1 MNTPPAF
8 GFPIMVE
15 VRGKR
20 CFVAAGGHEGALKAG
35 RLADLG
41 ARVRVWA
48 ADEGALAGLADR
60 ADLETAVGPFDPA
73 LLDEATLAIIDSG
86 DRRLDASIAQLA
98 RERHILVNTVDDIPH
113 SDWSAPAILR
123 RGHLTVSVSTGGE
136 APALGVRLRD
146 LIGET
151 VGPEYGDLL
160 ELLAEIRPAIT
171 GSGRPFAER
180 RGFWYE
186 LVDGPV
192 REAVR
197 TGDTAGAR
205 EMLADRVQA
214 WLRGEPAE
222 PAEPANS
229 PVSRGLVSLVGA
241 GPGDPDL
248 LTLKAARRLAE
259 ADAVVYDRLID
270 RRVLAM
276 TGPNATLHD
285 AGKQG
290 FGEAIQQD
298 ETTQLLIKL
307 GRAGQRVVRL
317 KGGDPFVFGRGGE
330 EATALAEAGIPFEV
344 VPGITSGIA
353 GPAYAGIPVTDRR
366 YSRSLAFVTGH
377 NAATGELV
385 PDWTALAAIDTLV
398 VFMGGRAADG
408 IALSLLEAGRAK
420 STPVAVIRGATTTRQ
435 ETTRMDLQEMAHRGA
450 GPSDDRP
457 VLLVVGDVVSLAPS
471 LAWFET
477 TPAADTALEPN
488 QPLQQEPA
496 LLESRP

>member
-1 MNTPPAF
+1 MSTPPAF

-15 VRGKR
+15 VRGQR
-20 CFVAAGGHEGALKAG
+20 CFVAAGGREGALKAG

-41 ARVRVWA
+41 ARVLVWA
-48 ADEGALAGLADR
+48 TDETALAGLGDR
-60 ADLETAVGPFDPA
+60 AGRPGLETAGGPFDSA
-73 LLDEATLAIIDSG
+73 LLDGSRLAIVDTG
-86 DRRLDASIAQLA
+86 DRGLDAEIAQLA
-98 RERHILVNTVDDIPH
+98 RERHILVNTVDDIAL

-171 GSGRPFAER
+171 GSGRPFGER

-197 TGDTAGAR
+197 AGNRAAAR
-205 EMLADRVQA
+205 QMLADRLQA
-214 WLRGEPAE
+214 WLRGESAERADAPAT
-222 PAEPANS
+222 
-229 PVSRGLVSLVGA
+229 RGLVSLVGG

-270 RRVLAM
+270 PRVLALA
-276 TGPNATLHD
+276 GPNATLHD
-285 AGKQG
+285 AGKHG
-290 FGEAIQQD
+290 FGEAVQQD
-298 ETTQLLIKL
+298 ETTQLLVRL
-307 GRAGQRVVRL
+307 GRAGKRVVRL

-330 EATALAEAGIPFEV
+330 EASALAAAAIPFEV

-366 YSRSLAFVTGH
+366 YSRSVAFVTGH
-377 NAATGELV
+377 NAGSGELE
-385 PDWTALAAIDTLV
+385 PDWSALAAIDTLV
-398 VFMGGRAADG
+398 VFMGGRAADA
-408 IALSLLEAGRAK
+408 IALRLLEAGRAE
-420 STPVAVIRGATTTRQ
+420 STPVAVIRSATTARQ
-435 ETTRMDLQEMAHRGA
+435 ETTLLDLGQLAYRGA
-450 GPSDDRP
+450 GAADDRP
-457 VLLVVGDVVSLAPS
+457 VLLVVGDVVSIAPS
-471 LAWFET
+471 LAWFKA
-477 TPAADTALEPN
+477 TPAAETVLEP
-488 QPLQQEPA
+488 QRPVPTEPA